1 MTTLRELIA
10 MLGGGAE
17 TARAFGVTPQ
27 AVHNWL
33 ARGKLPARRHL
44 QALKLAA
51 GHGVIIDPEVLR

>member
-1 MTTLRELIA
+1 

-51 GHGVIIDPEVLR
+51 GHGVIIDPEVLK